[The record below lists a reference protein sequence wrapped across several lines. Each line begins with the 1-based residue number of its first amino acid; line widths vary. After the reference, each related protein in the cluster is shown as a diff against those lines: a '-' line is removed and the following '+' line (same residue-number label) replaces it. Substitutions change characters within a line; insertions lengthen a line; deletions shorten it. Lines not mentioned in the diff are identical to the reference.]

1 MNNDKEDASLSLSF
15 VLSEDTTLFLRVF
28 CCNLTVLI
36 IASSHCI
43 ANTTKSGIN
52 GDNSNDSDQDITDFH
67 NDFLS
72 KEINNKQNNETE
84 LSHL

>member
-1 MNNDKEDASLSLSF
+1 
-15 VLSEDTTLFLRVF
+15 
-28 CCNLTVLI
+28 VLI

-43 ANTTKSGIN
+43 ANTTESGIN
-52 GDNSNDSDQDITDFH
+52 GDNSDDSNQDITDFH

-72 KEINNKQNNETE
+72 EEINNKQNNETE